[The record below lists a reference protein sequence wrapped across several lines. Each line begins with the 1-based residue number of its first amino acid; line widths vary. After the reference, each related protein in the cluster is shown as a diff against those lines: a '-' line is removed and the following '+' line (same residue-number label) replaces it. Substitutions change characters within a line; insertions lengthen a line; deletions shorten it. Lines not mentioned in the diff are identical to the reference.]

1 MLNLQKADIFYVGDK
16 LVIANWPLKCQIS
29 AIWLVE
35 TASIFLIF
43 LIATVQILMECETQ
57 ES

>member
-1 MLNLQKADIFYVGDK
+1 MPVKFSLF
-16 LVIANWPLKCQIS
+16 KCKIS

-43 LIATVQILMECETQ
+43 LIATVQMWMGCETQ
-57 ES
+57 EYEGRYTKHLNVQ